1 MSNLSKRILRGDF
14 DGDSSDEDEV
24 VMLQMVMASSY
35 QQMQMQHN
43 QQSGYVGSVSG
54 RSFIRR
60 DRAAANE
67 RIHSDYFSEDPL
79 FNEKIFRQRFRMA
92 KPLFERILTQLQQH
106 DDYFVQKSDAVGAA
120 GLSGIQKMTAALR
133 MLAYGMPADSV
144 DEYVKIGKST
154 AVESLKRFCRGV
166 VEIFEPEYLRAPNE
180 ADIARLLRV
189 GEDRGFPGM
198 LGSLDCMHWQWEKCP
213 TAYHGMYTGH
223 VEKPTIILE
232 AVASHDKP
240 SFAGLARQTSPS
252 A

>member
-1 MSNLSKRILRGDF
+1 MSNLSKRVLRGDF

-24 VMLQMVMASSY
+24 PMMQMIMASSY
-35 QQMQMQHN
+35 QQMQMRHN
-43 QQSGYVGSVSG
+43 QQQGGYVGSVSG

-79 FNEKIFRQRFRMA
+79 FNEKNFRQRFRMA

-106 DDYFVQKSDAVGAA
+106 DDYFVQKPDAVGAA

-154 AVESLKRFCRGV
+154 AIESLMRF
-166 VEIFEPEYLRAPNE
+166 L
-180 ADIARLLRV
+180 
-189 GEDRGFPGM
+189 
-198 LGSLDCMHWQWEKCP
+198 
-213 TAYHGMYTGH
+213 
-223 VEKPTIILE
+223 
-232 AVASHDKP
+232 
-240 SFAGLARQTSPS
+240 
-252 A
+252 